1 MPSRPRIP
9 PKGFPQPAVRKYD
22 GKREDAARWVR
33 DSLRTQIL
41 EGAFGGIAAPRPMLP
56 PENELAGAMG
66 VSRNV
71 IREALDLLRSEG
83 LITRVQGAG
92 TFVTGAKLRQPV
104 DRLVGLAESL
114 AGHQLKVA
122 NRILAVRMSPA
133 TPLIAAKLEVDEGS
147 PITFIERLR
156 SVANVPLSLDTSALR
171 PEAMG
176 AFEGEDLESQ
186 DVFSILE
193 RKLGTRLGQA
203 ENTIEAVAA
212 DRGTARHLEVKT
224 GAPILLLHRLTCLE
238 DGTPFDLESVR
249 YRADRVS
256 LFSVNPRTTE
266 EEPRK

>member
-1 MPSRPRIP
+1 MTSRPRIP
-9 PKGFPQPAVRKYD
+9 PKDFPRPPARQYE
-22 GKREDAARWVR
+22 GRREDASRWVR

-41 EGAFGGIAAPRPMLP
+41 EGEFGGIGAPRPMLP
-56 PENELAGAMG
+56 PENELASEMV

-71 IREALDLLRSEG
+71 IREALDLLRAEG

-92 TFVTGAKLRQPV
+92 TFVTGAKLRQPI

-114 AGHQLKVA
+114 AGHRLKVA
-122 NRILAVRMSPA
+122 NRVLAVHRSTA
-133 TPLIAAKLEVDEGS
+133 TPLIAAKLQLPEGN
-147 PITFIERLR
+147 PIAFIERLR

-171 PEAMG
+171 PEAME
-176 AFEGEDLESQ
+176 AFEGEDLENQ

-193 RKLGTRLGQA
+193 RKLGARLGEA

-212 DRGTARHLEVKT
+212 DRGTARHLEIKP
-224 GAPILLLHRLTCLE
+224 GEPILLLQRLTRLA

-266 EEPRK
+266 TPLD